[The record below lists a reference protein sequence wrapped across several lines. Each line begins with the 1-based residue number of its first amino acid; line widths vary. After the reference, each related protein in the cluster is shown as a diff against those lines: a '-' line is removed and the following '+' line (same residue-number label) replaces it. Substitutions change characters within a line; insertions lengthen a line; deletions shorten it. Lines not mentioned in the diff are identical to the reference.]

1 MTRSPS
7 LGDRYNDKNK
17 DEIQGSLHCATDDKT
32 VRCSGRDDVCLGWA
46 GGWGGREQAT
56 AKTAI
61 SVIRR
66 HNLTLPGLRL
76 RLLGIGGEVFGWAAP
91 VALAEADA
99 GVGVVGNPD
108 VDGVH
113 SGGRIAAALGRGL
126 EAEQVVVVDVVGELV
141 EAVVEALLGGE
152 VDVLASGE
160 RGQFVGG
167 VLLEGVHRHDQ

>member
-1 MTRSPS
+1 MDGAPDLLWLV
-7 LGDRYNDKNK
+7 LGRADNSKNNGNGK
-17 DEIQGSLHCATDDKT
+17 NNGK
-32 VRCSGRDDVCLGWA
+32 
-46 GGWGGREQAT
+46 GGWGG
-56 AKTAI
+56 
-61 SVIRR
+61 
-66 HNLTLPGLRL
+66 G
-76 RLLGIGGEVFGWAAP
+76 LLGIGGEVFGWAAP

-113 SGGRIAAALGRGL
+113 SGGGIAAALGLGL

-160 RGQFVGG
+160 RGQLVGG